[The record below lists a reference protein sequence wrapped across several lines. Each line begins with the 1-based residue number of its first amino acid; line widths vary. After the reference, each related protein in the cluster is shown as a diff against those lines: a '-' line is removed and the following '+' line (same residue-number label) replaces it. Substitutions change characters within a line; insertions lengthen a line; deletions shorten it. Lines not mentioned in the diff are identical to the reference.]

1 MSERAYP
8 ARPTIGVGVVLFRG
22 DTVLL
27 VRRGRPPLEGAW
39 SFPGG
44 GQELGETVDAAGRRE
59 VLEETGLVVRGTLV
73 LAAHVDAIH
82 RDGSGRVL
90 FHYTILDLAGVDDGN
105 AAPVAGGDAAEA
117 RFVALDALEAL
128 GLDAAHREVVR
139 KARALPWTRQGPEA
153 LGSR

>member
-8 ARPTIGVGVVLFRG
+8 ARPPVGVGVVLFRG

-59 VLEETGLVVRGTLV
+59 GVGGGRGGG
-73 LAAHVDAIH
+73 AIH
-82 RDGSGRVL
+82 RAGAGRVL
-90 FHYTILDLAGVDDGN
+90 FHYPSLDRAGGDDGN

-128 GLDAAHREVVR
+128 GLDAAHREVVS
-139 KARALPWTRQGPEA
+139 KAKALRSIREAADRGRAASPG
-153 LGSR
+153 